1 MKEVVV
7 LTWILYCFLD
17 HLCLP
22 KLRNLFSLRHG
33 CKDELTT
40 NPSMTHP
47 TTRAGCRLHSIGF
60 APWAMQPHGSQAQ
73 VDGSGPSRSRM

>member
-47 TTRAGCRLHSIGF
+47 TTRAGCRLHSIVRLRVMGD
-60 APWAMQPHGSQAQ
+60 AASWLPSTSGWLGSQ
-73 VDGSGPSRSRM
+73 PE